1 VKMQKSTRWTDLQ
14 LEQIIGNLLR
24 AGVVLAAVVV
34 FAGGFVYLL
43 YHAFEHPEYHTFHGE
58 EENLKNIGG
67 IVHEALALHS
77 RGIIQLGLLLL
88 VLTPISRVAFSA
100 IGFLMEGDRM
110 YVMITLIVLAVL
122 LFSLFRAT

>member
-1 VKMQKSTRWTDLQ
+1 MQKPDRWTDFQ

-24 AGVVLAAVVV
+24 AGVVLAAAVV
-34 FAGGFVYLL
+34 FAGGVAYLL
-43 YHAFEHPEYHTFHGE
+43 HHGTEHPEYHTFHGE
-58 EENLKNIGG
+58 QKNLRSIGG
-67 IVHEALALHS
+67 IVHDAATLDS

-100 IGFLMEGDRM
+100 AGFLLEGDRM
-110 YVMITLIVLAVL
+110 YVVMTLIVLAVL

>member
-1 VKMQKSTRWTDLQ
+1 MQKLTRWTDLE

-24 AGVVLAAVVV
+24 AGVVLAAIVV
-34 FAGGFVYLL
+34 FAGGVAYLL
-43 YHAFEHPEYHTFHGE
+43 DHGFEHPEYHTFHGE
-58 EENLKNIGG
+58 EGNLKSIGG
-67 IVHEALALHS
+67 IVHQALALRS

-100 IGFLMEGDRM
+100 VGFLMEGDRM
-110 YVMITLIVLAVL
+110 YVVITLIVLAVL

>member
-1 VKMQKSTRWTDLQ
+1 MQKSNRWTDLQ

-34 FAGGFVYLL
+34 FAGGVGYLL
-43 YHAFEHPEYHTFHGE
+43 HHGREQPEYRSFHGE
-58 EENLKNIGG
+58 QENLRNVAG
-67 IVHEALALHS
+67 ILREATALRG

-100 IGFLMEGDRM
+100 AGFLLEGDRM
-110 YVMITLIVLAVL
+110 YVVITLIVLAVL

>member
-1 VKMQKSTRWTDLQ
+1 MQKSTRWTDLQ

-34 FAGGFVYLL
+34 FAGGVVYLL
-43 YHAFEHPEYHTFHGE
+43 YHGFEHPQYHTFHGE
-58 EENLKNIGG
+58 EGSLKSISG
-67 IVHEALALHS
+67 IVHDALALHS

-100 IGFLMEGDRM
+100 IGFLLEGDRM
-110 YVMITLIVLAVL
+110 YVVITLIVLAVL